1 MEVLIQF
8 LLSFGLNNVQIIIV
22 TAIGT
27 IAAAWF
33 CLTLLYALFLGR

>member
-1 MEVLIQF
+1 MEVLIQSLF
-8 LLSFGLNNVQIIIV
+8 SLGLNNVQVIIV
-22 TAIGT
+22 AAIGT